1 MRRTIIFFALAFM
14 TIFMF
19 VSCQGPHTHTFGEE
33 WKYDSVNHWHAATC
47 EHTEEV
53 IDKAPH
59 DFEEKITK
67 VGTEND
73 EKTLTCRIC
82 GFEKTETVPHVHT
95 YSSEWTK
102 DENHHWHASTCSH
115 TDAVSDKAEH
125 TFDDGVLKTEPG
137 AVTTGLITYTCKVCG
152 YEKNV
157 ITDALGAQENT
168 VSYTGA
174 LSRDY
179 DGNSLTL
186 DSSKVERNG
195 NGAISF
201 MYKKESEEDS
211 VYSET
216 SPSDAGSYSVKIS
229 VAATPEWKAAETVI
243 TYTINK
249 AVFPLH
255 ELEITYQVLPDAA
268 GTGIDSY
275 KSKTFR
281 AEDGLPEGVTVT
293 VYPYNKNEDGTF
305 TVGSSGESNYLIKGT
320 ATRESLLNALQS
332 SNTIPED
339 ELYAYVELGS
349 NYTLPSDSEVAFL
362 KVNPLK
368 LNVSGKLEATKE
380 YDEGDKIIVEDLSSL
395 SSETGIN
402 LSDYSA
408 VVTMESAASGAAI
421 DKDKSVYLK
430 HKTTGEENYNFYIA
444 AEDIEATIKKRE
456 ITIPYYI
463 PTPMFESGTEGTIG
477 YRFVELG
484 YEDSSGTVRTVEV
497 EINPTPGSFT
507 AETTLPITLFDLYCE
522 NDNYT
527 FKLTQALKTENT
539 SRFKIYKNC
548 EDSSF
553 TELTDTFTQVFM
565 ASSPTGGAVKEA
577 CYKFTAAE
585 GEEFRITYSGNPL
598 YIALWDKNGKSYYLD
613 NSVTEGVSNFTSP
626 AAGTYYIISLA
637 STDAYIWMKN
647 NIDKTAAAT
656 FKFSKIA
663 AE

>member
-1 MRRTIIFFALAFM
+1 MRRIISFFALAFM

-53 IDKAPH
+53 IDKA
-59 DFEEKITK
+59 
-67 VGTEND
+67 
-73 EKTLTCRIC
+73 
-82 GFEKTETVPHVHT
+82 
-95 YSSEWTK
+95 
-102 DENHHWHASTCSH
+102 
-115 TDAVSDKAEH
+115 EH

-137 AVTTGLITYTCKVCG
+137 AVTTGLTTYTCKVCG
-152 YEKNV
+152 YEKDV

-168 VSYTGA
+168 VSYTGV

-201 MYKKESEEDS
+201 MYKKTSEEDS
-211 VYSET
+211 AYSET
-216 SPSDAGSYSVKIS
+216 SPVDAGSYSVKIS

-243 TYTINK
+243 TYTIDK

-255 ELEITYQVLPDAA
+255 ELEMTYQVLPDAV

-281 AEDGLPEGVTVT
+281 AEDGLPAGVTVT
-293 VYPYNKNEDGTF
+293 VYPYNKNENGTF
-305 TVGSSGESNYLIKGT
+305 TVGSSGASYYLIKGT
-320 ATRESLLNALQS
+320 ATKESLLNALQS
-332 SNTIPED
+332 SNTISED

-349 NYTLPSDSEVAFL
+349 NYTLPSDFEVAIL
-362 KVNPLK
+362 TVKPLR

-380 YDEGDKIIVEDLSSL
+380 YDEGDKIIVDDLSSL
-395 SSETGIN
+395 SSEAGIN

-430 HKTTGEENYNFYIA
+430 HKTTGEENHNFYIA

-507 AETTLPITLFDLYCE
+507 AETTLPIDLDVLYYDD
-522 NDNYT
+522 DNYT

-553 TELTDTFTQVFM
+553 KELSDGFTQVFM

-598 YIALWDKNGKSYYLD
+598 YITLWDKNGKSYYLD
-613 NSVTEGVSNFTSP
+613 NSASDGVGNFTAP

-637 STDAYIWMKN
+637 STDAYLWMKIN
-647 NIDKTAAAT
+647 NTAAAT
-656 FKFSKIA
+656 FKFSKIT

>member
-1 MRRTIIFFALAFM
+1 M
-14 TIFMF
+14 
-19 VSCQGPHTHTFGEE
+19 
-33 WKYDSVNHWHAATC
+33 
-47 EHTEEV
+47 
-53 IDKAPH
+53 
-59 DFEEKITK
+59 
-67 VGTEND
+67 
-73 EKTLTCRIC
+73 
-82 GFEKTETVPHVHT
+82 
-95 YSSEWTK
+95 
-102 DENHHWHASTCSH
+102 
-115 TDAVSDKAEH
+115 
-125 TFDDGVLKTEPG
+125 
-137 AVTTGLITYTCKVCG
+137 
-152 YEKNV
+152 

-186 DSSKVERNG
+186 DKSNVKRNG
-195 NGAISF
+195 DGAISF
-201 MYKKESEEDS
+201 MYKKASEEDS
-211 VYSET
+211 AYSET
-216 SPSDAGSYSVKIS
+216 SPVDAGSYSVKIS

-243 TYTINK
+243 TYTIDK
-249 AVFPLH
+249 AVFPLY
-255 ELEITYQVLPDAA
+255 ELEMTYQVLPDAG

-281 AEDGLPEGVTVT
+281 TEDGLPEGVTVT
-293 VYPYNKNEDGTF
+293 VYPYNKNEEGTF
-305 TVGSSGESNYLIKGT
+305 TVGSSGASYYLIKGT
-320 ATRESLLNALQS
+320 ATKESLLTALQS

-349 NYTLPSDSEVAFL
+349 NYTLPSDSEVAIL
-362 KVNPLK
+362 TVNPLR

-380 YDEGDKIIVEDLSSL
+380 YDEGDKIIVDNLSSL
-395 SSETGIN
+395 SSEVGIT

-430 HKTTGEENYNFYIA
+430 HKTTGEENHNFYIA

-463 PTPMFESGTEGTIG
+463 PTPLYGSDSSATSDKIG

-484 YEDSSGTVRTVEV
+484 YKDSFGTVRKVEV

-507 AETTLPITLFDLYCE
+507 ADKTLAIALFDLYYDDD
-522 NDNYT
+522 NNYT
-527 FKLTQALKTENT
+527 FKLTQARNGTDT

-553 TELTDTFTQVFM
+553 TELSDTFTQVFM
-565 ASSPTGGAVKEA
+565 ASSPTGSAVQEA
-577 CYKFTAAE
+577 CYKFTASE

-598 YIALWDKNGKSYYLD
+598 YITLWDKNGKSYYLD
-613 NSVTEGVSNFTSP
+613 NSAADGVGNFTSP

-637 STDAYIWMKN
+637 STDAYIWKA
-647 NIDKTAAAT
+647 DTFTKTATAT
-656 FKFSKIA
+656 FNFSKIA